1 MPDGEDHRLA
11 RVQQELALQLGLG
24 ISLQATKGY
33 AAPETGQAYAR
44 ARYLCRQMGE
54 TPQLFPV
61 LWVLALFYG
70 GRGEQETAYE
80 IARQLLNLAEQT
92 EDPPLTAMAHLLLGW
107 ALFFLGKPG
116 QARPH
121 LEHTIAFYDPQQHQ
135 ALAFL
140 YGLDPGVISLSV
152 ISWTLGML
160 GYPEQARQ
168 RSREALTLAQELS
181 HPPSLAMA
189 QIYAGLLCAFCRDW
203 PAVRESAE
211 VNIRLSTE
219 HGFPYLLGGGF
230 FCHSWAL
237 AGQGQ
242 AEEAIPQLHESIA
255 GNRAM
260 GTEALVVVQLAA
272 LAETYRQA
280 GQAEEGLA
288 AVTEALGIVDRTN
301 ERFYEAEVYRIK
313 GELLLKDEAL
323 LRKGGRMKACPERS
337 RRSSRRDESPE
348 DCFLRAI
355 EVARAQQAKSWEL
368 RAVMSLCRLWQEQ
381 GKRAEAR
388 KKLADIYN
396 WFTEGFDTPDLQE
409 ASKLL
414 AALS

>member
-1 MPDGEDHRLA
+1 M
-11 RVQQELALQLGLG
+11 
-24 ISLQATKGY
+24 
-33 AAPETGQAYAR
+33 
-44 ARYLCRQMGE
+44 
-54 TPQLFPV
+54 
-61 LWVLALFYG
+61 
-70 GRGEQETAYE
+70 
-80 IARQLLNLAEQT
+80 
-92 EDPPLTAMAHLLLGW
+92 
-107 ALFFLGKPG
+107 
-116 QARPH
+116 
-121 LEHTIAFYDPQQHQ
+121 
-135 ALAFL
+135 
-140 YGLDPGVISLSV
+140 
-152 ISWTLGML
+152 SWTLGML

-203 PAVRESAE
+203 PAVQALAKA
-211 VNIRLSTE
+211 NIRLSTE

-230 FCHSWAL
+230 FCHSWTL

-242 AEEAIPQLHESIA
+242 TEKAIAQLHESIA

-272 LAETYRQA
+272 LAEAYGQA
-280 GQAEEGLA
+280 GQVDEGLG

-323 LRKGGRMKACPERS
+323 LRKGGR
-337 RRSSRRDESPE
+337 RRDEACLE
-348 DCFLRAI
+348 VCFPDAESCFQRAI
-355 EVARAQQAKSWEL
+355 EVARQQQAKLWEL
-368 RAVMSLCRLWQEQ
+368 RAVISLCCLWQEQ
-381 GKRAEAR
+381 GKREEAH

-409 ASKLL
+409 AGSLL
-414 AALS
+414 DALS